1 MSGAVQTDLISW
13 LQGSVTLCLA
23 AVIYMH
29 PLKHKD
35 RYGLRLSG
43 YSAAVVLISVLFWK
57 CGGSVSMLHL
67 GAYYILMALFVAFCT
82 AGSWKA
88 SAYCAL
94 WIFITQQMAY
104 EIWEILYRI
113 PIIAG
118 SVPSKLLCSTAV
130 AAILYTVAGLTLAKS
145 LPENGVYPIGPR
157 QLASAIFLLLV
168 FELLFIFQIME
179 YGNSSL
185 DAGVWIIILVQVYCV
200 FFLEFQNVLFRK
212 SAMKQELETLNHL
225 WHQQKEQYAI
235 SRENIELINRKC
247 HDLKHQIAAM
257 RTITS
262 SEERE
267 KYIKEME
274 DSVQIYGSI
283 VKTGN
288 EVLDTVLTEKSLI
301 CAANNIKINC
311 IADGRKM
318 DALDPVDVYTV
329 FGNALDNAIESVKCL
344 SNCEKRLI
352 DVIVFM
358 EKKFL
363 FINIMNPIESKLKFE
378 DGIPLS
384 TKIKNGYHGF
394 GLKSIRHTVEKYE
407 GYMKVVTEN
416 QIFSLR
422 ILIPIQE
429 SGLKDTILLP

>member
-1 MSGAVQTDLISW
+1 MNEVGKDLVSWVLGSG
-13 LQGSVTLCLA
+13 TLCLA
-23 AVIYMH
+23 GIIYMH
-29 PLKHKD
+29 PLKHRD
-35 RYGLRLSG
+35 RYGIRLMG
-43 YSAAVVLISVLFWK
+43 YSAVVILISILFWK
-57 CGGSVSMLHL
+57 FGGDASLFHF
-67 GAYYILMALFVAFCT
+67 GIYYILMVFFVAFCT
-82 AGSWKA
+82 TGLWRAC
-88 SAYCAL
+88 AYCAL
-94 WIFITQQMAY
+94 WIFITQQMAF
-104 EIWEILYRI
+104 ELWEILYRM
-113 PIIAG
+113 PFIAG
-118 SVPSKLLCSTAV
+118 MPSKLLCSAV
-130 AAILYTVAGLTLAKS
+130 VVAVLYIMVGLTLARS

-157 QLASAIFLLLV
+157 QLASSLFLLVV
-168 FELLFIFQIME
+168 FELLFALQIMD
-179 YGNSSL
+179 YGNSRL
-185 DAGVWIIILVQVYCV
+185 DAGNGIIILVQFYCI
-200 FFLEFQNVLFRK
+200 FFLEFQNILFRK
-212 SAMKQELETLNHL
+212 SAMKQELDTLNHL
-225 WHQQKEQYAI
+225 WHQQKEQYAL

-247 HDLKHQIAAM
+247 HDLKHQLAAM
-257 RTITS
+257 RTISS

-267 KYIKEME
+267 KYIKELE

-363 FINIMNPIESKLKFE
+363 FINIMNPMESKLKFE

-384 TKIKNGYHGF
+384 TKIMNGYHGY

-407 GYMKVVTEN
+407 GYMKIDTEN
-416 QIFSLR
+416 RIFSLR
-422 ILIPIQE
+422 ILIPIQ
-429 SGLKDTILLP
+429 

>member
-1 MSGAVQTDLISW
+1 MSGAVHADLISW
-13 LQGSVTLCLA
+13 LWGSVTLCLS
-23 AVIYMH
+23 AVIYMY

-35 RYGLRLSG
+35 KYWLRLTG
-43 YSAAVVLISVLFWK
+43 CSAGVILISILLWK
-57 CGGSVSMLHL
+57 LGGSVSILYL
-67 GAYYILMALFVAFCT
+67 GVYYLLTAFFVAFCT

-88 SAYCAL
+88 CAYCAL

-104 EIWEILYRI
+104 EIWEILYGI
-113 PIIAG
+113 SFVAG
-118 SVPSKLLCSTAV
+118 SIPSKFLCSV
-130 AAILYTVAGLTLAKS
+130 LVVVILYAVAGLTLAKS

-157 QLASAIFLLLV
+157 QLASAIFLLVV
-168 FELLFIFQIME
+168 FELLFVFQIME
-179 YGNSSL
+179 YGNSGL
-185 DAGVWIIILVQVYCV
+185 DAGRWIIILVQVYCV
-200 FFLEFQNVLFRK
+200 SFLEFQNILFRK
-212 SAMKQELETLNHL
+212 SAMKQELDTLNHL
-225 WHQQKEQYAI
+225 WHQQKEQYAL
-235 SRENIELINRKC
+235 SKENIELINRKC
-247 HDLKHQIAAM
+247 HDLKHQLAAM

-267 KYIKEME
+267 SYIKEME

-301 CAANNIKINC
+301 CTANNIRINC
-311 IADGRKM
+311 IADGRRM
-318 DALDPVDVYTV
+318 DVLDPVDVYTV

-352 DVIVFM
+352 DVVVFM

-429 SGLKDTILLP
+429 SDSNRSMKTG

>member
-13 LQGSVTLCLA
+13 LQGSITLCLA
-23 AVIYMH
+23 GILYMY
-29 PLKHKD
+29 PLKHRD
-35 RYGLRLSG
+35 RYVVRVVG
-43 YSAAVVLISVLFWK
+43 YSIGVILASVLFWK
-57 CGGSVSMLHL
+57 FGGRVAPVHL
-67 GAYYILMALFVAFCT
+67 AFYYILMVFFVAFCT
-82 AGSWKA
+82 VGSWKA

-113 PIIAG
+113 PVVTWSI
-118 SVPSKLLCSTAV
+118 PSKLLCSAMV
-130 AAILYTVAGLTLAKS
+130 VVILYTVAGLTLVRS
-145 LPENGVYPIGPR
+145 LPEDGVYPIGPR
-157 QLASAIFLLLV
+157 QLASAIFLLVV
-168 FELLFIFQIME
+168 FELLFALQILE
-179 YGNSSL
+179 YGDTDL
-185 DAGVWIIILVQVYCV
+185 DAGIWIIILVQVYCV
-200 FFLEFQNVLFRK
+200 FFLEFQNILFRK

-225 WHQQKEQYAI
+225 WHQQKEQYAL
-235 SRENIELINRKC
+235 SRENIDLINRKC
-247 HDLKHQIAAM
+247 HDLKHQLAAM

-267 KYIKEME
+267 KYIKELE

-301 CAANNIKINC
+301 CTANNIKINC

-352 DVIVFM
+352 DVVVFM

-378 DGIPLS
+378 NGIPLS
-384 TKIKNGYHGF
+384 TKIRNGYHGF
-394 GLKSIRHTVEKYE
+394 GLKSIQYTVEKYE

-416 QIFSLR
+416 QVFSLK
-422 ILIPIQE
+422 ILIPIQGMDPE
-429 SGLKDTILLP
+429 GYTF